1 MEGTC
6 SLISDIFKRKGDT
19 LQASPLRLNI
29 VADAE
34 SIFVNGILDS
44 HISSLSSLV
53 LQWK

>member
-6 SLISDIFKRKGDT
+6 SLISDIFKRKGD
-19 LQASPLRLNI
+19 AYKYPFARLNI